1 LGATDTL
8 ILQGHGT
15 ADNNFTNFNT
25 LTADASGTWTLG
37 GNSVFGNTN
46 VSTGTLSVTGSLTST
61 TLGIAASAQ
70 LTDAGQVFV
79 RGAVTNSGNLTING
93 VTMHVTGA
101 GGTFTELAG
110 GTTTLLNGGVLD
122 PPNVVIDGGD
132 FTGSGSMDGNVTVTG
147 GVLRPGDEASGSL
160 KFLGDYAQTGGKI
173 IFEVEPNGVGGFV
186 ETSLIFEPG
195 FKVGISD
202 TTLVFDFLNDANV
215 SRFIADGLFN
225 LNTFFRLSDGD
236 LFCAEFN
243 CGAALE
249 DVSYADNVP
258 EWTITGVDAA
268 TGGISVQDP
277 PAAVPEPGVWA
288 LLTTGMLAL
297 GGLRAY
303 RRRNNETR
311 GFRAFRRGVEPA
323 TPASRA

>member
-1 LGATDTL
+1 MT
-8 ILQGHGT
+8 
-15 ADNNFTNFNT
+15 
-25 LTADASGTWTLG
+25 
-37 GNSVFGNTN
+37 
-46 VSTGTLSVTGSLTST
+46 
-61 TLGIAASAQ
+61 
-70 LTDAGQVFV
+70 
-79 RGAVTNSGNLTING
+79 
-93 VTMHVTGA
+93 
-101 GGTFTELAG
+101 
-110 GTTTLLNGGVLD
+110 
-122 PPNVVIDGGD
+122 
-132 FTGSGSMDGNVTVTG
+132 GNVTVTG
-147 GVLRPGDEASGSL
+147 GLLRPGDGAGGSL
-160 KFLGDYAQTGGKI
+160 KILGDYAQTGGEI
-173 IFEVEPNGVGGFV
+173 IFEVEPDGVDGFV

-195 FKVGISD
+195 LKVGISD
-202 TTLVFDFLNDANV
+202 TTLVFDFLNGANA

-225 LNTFFRLSDGD
+225 LNTFFRLSDGG

-277 PAAVPEPGVWA
+277 PVAVPEPRVWA

-311 GFRAFRRGVEPA
+311 GFRAFRHDV
-323 TPASRA
+323 